1 MKQTITVRGKRISV
15 AGLLWAAFFAMEI
28 AFQRHRHDGMFTIHV
43 VGLIASLAW
52 ALGLRIPRDSSK
64 PGK

>member
-15 AGLLWAAFFAMEI
+15 AGLIWVAFFAMQI
-28 AFQRHRHDGMFTIHV
+28 AFQRHRHDGMFTVCV
-43 VGLIASLAW
+43 VGLIASLVW